1 MMGTNDLQLGGLY
14 LLMAVMLV
22 AGALI
27 GRRAPL
33 AKGVTSI
40 LAFVVIFG
48 AGFIVFSFRDDLN
61 YVAQRLEAEATG
73 RPVQLSG
80 DVIRV
85 PIAVDGHFWVQAEV
99 NGVPVDFLVDSGAT
113 MTTIG
118 RKTAASVGVPVGDQ
132 RNQLVR
138 TGNGLI
144 RVATARA
151 ETVMLG
157 DIERRDVRMFV
168 ADGDELNVLGM
179 NFLTSLRRWSVE
191 GRWLVLEG

>member
-1 MMGTNDLQLGGLY
+1 MVTNDLQLGGLY
-14 LLMAVMLV
+14 LLMAVMLI

-27 GRRAPL
+27 GRRAPI
-33 AKGVTSI
+33 AKGITSI
-40 LAFVVIFG
+40 LAFLVIFG
-48 AGFIVFSFRDDLN
+48 AGFIVFSFRDDLH

-73 RPVQLSG
+73 RPVQLAG

-85 PIAVDGHFWVQAEV
+85 PISIDGHFWVQAKV

-118 RKTAASVGVPVGDQ
+118 RKTAGLAGVPVGNQ

-144 RVATARA
+144 RVASGRA
-151 ETVMLG
+151 ETVVLG
-157 DIERRDVRMFV
+157 DIERRNVRMFV

-179 NFLTSLRRWSVE
+179 NFLTSLTRWSVE

>member
-1 MMGTNDLQLGGLY
+1 MVSNDLQLGGLY
-14 LLMAVMLV
+14 LLMAVMLI

-33 AKGVTSI
+33 ARGITSI
-40 LAFVVIFG
+40 LAFLVIFG
-48 AGFIVFSFRDDLN
+48 AGFIVFSFRDDLH

-73 RPVQLSG
+73 RPVQLAG

-85 PIAVDGHFWVQAEV
+85 PLAVDGHFWIQAEI

-118 RKTAASVGVPVGDQ
+118 RKTAALAGVPVTNE

-144 RVATARA
+144 RVARGRA
-151 ETVMLG
+151 QTMMIG
-157 DIERRDVRMFV
+157 DIERKDVRMFV

-179 NFLTSLRRWSVE
+179 NFLTSLTRWSVE

>member
-1 MMGTNDLQLGGLY
+1 MFTNDLQLGGLY

-27 GRRAPL
+27 GRRSAF
-33 AKGVTSI
+33 AKGITSI

-48 AGFIVFSFRDDLN
+48 AGFIVFSFRDDLG

-73 RPVQLSG
+73 RPVRLAG

-85 PIAVDGHFWVQAEV
+85 PLAIDGHFWVQADV

-118 RKTAASVGVPVGDQ
+118 RKTAALAGVPVGQQ
-132 RNQLVR
+132 RNQIVR

-144 RVATARA
+144 RVSVAQA
-151 ETVMLG
+151 ETVALG

-179 NFLTSLRRWSVE
+179 NYLTSLRRWSVE

>member
-1 MMGTNDLQLGGLY
+1 MITNDIHLGGLY
-14 LLMAVMLV
+14 LLMAVMLI

-33 AKGVTSI
+33 ARGITSI

-48 AGFIVFSFRDDLN
+48 AGFIVFSFRDDLH

-73 RPVQLSG
+73 KPVQLAS

-85 PIAVDGHFWVQAEV
+85 PIAVDGHFWIQAEV

-118 RKTAASVGVPVGDQ
+118 RKTAALSGVAVSDG
-132 RNQLVR
+132 RNQVVR

-144 RVATARA
+144 RVATGRA
-151 ETVMLG
+151 QTVSVG
-157 DIERRDVRMFV
+157 DIERRNVRMFV

-179 NFLTSLRRWSVE
+179 NYLSSLKRWSVE
-191 GRWLVLEG
+191 GRWLVLES

>member
-1 MMGTNDLQLGGLY
+1 MTNDLQLGSLY
-14 LLMAVMLV
+14 ILMALMLL

-33 AKGVTSI
+33 ARGITSV
-40 LAFVVIFG
+40 LAFVVIFA
-48 AGFIVFSFRDDLN
+48 AGFIVLSFRDDLH
-61 YVAQRLEAEATG
+61 YVAQRLESEATG
-73 RPVQLSG
+73 RPMAIADG
-80 DVIRV
+80 TIRV
-85 PIAVDGHFWVQAEV
+85 PLSIDGHFWLQARV

-118 RKTAASVGVPVGDQ
+118 RKTAALVGVDVGGQ

-144 RVATARA
+144 RVAVANA
-151 ETVMLG
+151 GVVEAG
-157 DIERRDVRMFV
+157 EIERRNVRMFV

-179 NFLTSLRRWSVE
+179 NYLTSLKRWSVE

>member
-1 MMGTNDLQLGGLY
+1 MMTNDLQLGGLY

-22 AGALI
+22 LGALI
-27 GRRAPL
+27 GRRSPV
-33 AKGVTSI
+33 AKGITSV

-48 AGFIVFSFRDDLN
+48 AGFIVFSFRDDLS

-73 RPVQLSG
+73 RPVRVADQA
-80 DVIRV
+80 IRV
-85 PIAVDGHFWVQAEV
+85 PIAVDGHFWIQADV
-99 NGVPVDFLVDSGAT
+99 NGIPVDFLVDSGAT

-118 RKTAASVGVPVGDQ
+118 RKTAALAGVPVTER
-132 RNQLVR
+132 RNQVVR

-144 RVATARA
+144 RVGTARA
-151 ETVMLG
+151 DTVSIG
-157 DIERRDVRMFV
+157 GIERRDVRMFI

-179 NFLTSLRRWSVE
+179 NYLTSLKRWSVE

>member
-1 MMGTNDLQLGGLY
+1 MSNDLQFGTLY
-14 LLMAVMLV
+14 LLVAFMLL

-33 AKGVTSI
+33 AKGLTSI
-40 LAFVVIFG
+40 LAFVLIFG
-48 AGFIVFSFRDDLN
+48 AGFIVFSFRDNLQ

-73 RPVQLSG
+73 RPVQLAG
-80 DVIRV
+80 ETIRI
-85 PIAVDGHFWVQAEV
+85 PMSIDGHFWVEADV
-99 NGVPVDFLVDSGAT
+99 NGVPVNFLVDSGAT

-118 RKTAASVGVPVGDQ
+118 RKTAALAGVPVGQQ

-144 RVATARA
+144 RVASTRA
-151 ETVMLG
+151 GLVTLG
-157 DIERRDVRMFV
+157 DIERRNVRMFV

-179 NFLTSLRRWSVE
+179 NYLSSLKRWSVE

>member
-1 MMGTNDLQLGGLY
+1 MVSNDLQLGGLY

-33 AKGVTSI
+33 AKGITSI
-40 LAFVVIFG
+40 LAFLVIFG

-73 RPVQLSG
+73 KPVQLAG

-85 PIAVDGHFWVQAEV
+85 PLAVDGHFWIQAEV

-113 MTTIG
+113 MTTVG
-118 RKTAASVGVPVGDQ
+118 RKTAALAGLPVSGQ

-144 RVATARA
+144 RVASGRA
-151 ETVMLG
+151 QTVTVG
-157 DIERRDVRMFV
+157 DIERRNVRMFI

-179 NFLTSLRRWSVE
+179 NYLTSLTRWSVE

>member
-1 MMGTNDLQLGGLY
+1 MVTNDIQLGGLY

-33 AKGVTSI
+33 AKGITSV
-40 LAFVVIFG
+40 LAFLVIFG

-73 RPVQLSG
+73 KPVQLAG

-85 PIAVDGHFWVQAEV
+85 PLAVDGHFWIQAEV

-113 MTTIG
+113 MTTVG
-118 RKTAASVGVPVGDQ
+118 RKTAMLAGLPVGGQ

-144 RVATARA
+144 RVASARA
-151 ETVMLG
+151 DAVTVG
-157 DIERRDVRMFV
+157 DIQRRNVRMFI

-179 NFLTSLRRWSVE
+179 NYLTSLTRWSVE

>member
-1 MMGTNDLQLGGLY
+1 MVTNDLQLGGLY

-33 AKGVTSI
+33 AKGITSV
-40 LAFVVIFG
+40 LAFLVIFG

-73 RPVQLSG
+73 KPVQLAG

-85 PIAVDGHFWVQAEV
+85 PLAVDGHFWIQAEV
-99 NGVPVDFLVDSGAT
+99 NGVPVDFLIDSGAT
-113 MTTIG
+113 MTTVG
-118 RKTAASVGVPVGDQ
+118 RKTAALAGLPISDQ

-144 RVATARA
+144 RVASGRA
-151 ETVMLG
+151 DTVSVG
-157 DIERRDVRMFV
+157 DIERRNVRMFI

-179 NFLTSLRRWSVE
+179 NYLTSLTRWSVE

>member
-1 MMGTNDLQLGGLY
+1 MITNDIHLGGLY
-14 LLMAVMLV
+14 LLMAVMLI

-33 AKGVTSI
+33 ARGITSI

-48 AGFIVFSFRDDLN
+48 AGFIVFSFRDDLH

-73 RPVQLSG
+73 KPVQLAS

-85 PIAVDGHFWVQAEV
+85 PIAVDGHFWIQAEV

-118 RKTAASVGVPVGDQ
+118 RKTAALAGVAVSDG
-132 RNQLVR
+132 RNQVVR

-144 RVATARA
+144 RVATGRA
-151 ETVMLG
+151 QTVSVG
-157 DIERRDVRMFV
+157 DIERRNVRMFV

-179 NFLTSLRRWSVE
+179 NYLTSLKRWSVE
-191 GRWLVLEG
+191 GRWLVLES

>member
-1 MMGTNDLQLGGLY
+1 MITNDLQLGGLY

-33 AKGVTSI
+33 ARGITSV
-40 LAFVVIFG
+40 LSFLVIFG
-48 AGFIVFSFRDDLN
+48 AGFIVFSFRDDLH

-73 RPVQLSG
+73 KPVELG
-80 DVIRV
+80 NEVIRV
-85 PIAVDGHFWVQAEV
+85 PLAVDGHFWVQAEV
-99 NGVPVDFLVDSGAT
+99 NGVPVNFLVDSGAT

-118 RKTAASVGVPVGDQ
+118 RKTAALAGIPVSDG

-144 RVATARA
+144 RVATGRA
-151 ETVMLG
+151 QSVAVG
-157 DIERRDVRMFV
+157 DIERRNVRMFV

-179 NFLTSLRRWSVE
+179 NYLTSLTRWSVE

>member
-1 MMGTNDLQLGGLY
+1 MITNNLQLGGLY
-14 LLMAVMLV
+14 LLMAVMLI

-27 GRRAPL
+27 GRRAPIF
-33 AKGVTSI
+33 KGVTSI

-48 AGFIVFSFRDDLN
+48 AGFVLFSFRDDLH

-73 RPVQLSG
+73 KPVELGG

-85 PIAVDGHFWVQAEV
+85 PLSVDGHFWVQAEV

-118 RKTAASVGVPVGDQ
+118 RKTAALAGVPVGQQ

-151 ETVMLG
+151 ETLALG
-157 DIERRDVRMFV
+157 DLERRDVRMFV

-179 NFLTSLRRWSVE
+179 NFLTSLKRWSVE

>member
-1 MMGTNDLQLGGLY
+1 MITNDIHLGGLY
-14 LLMAVMLV
+14 LLMAAMLI

-33 AKGVTSI
+33 ARGITSI

-73 RPVQLSG
+73 KPVQVAG
-80 DVIRV
+80 DIIRV
-85 PIAVDGHFWVQAEV
+85 PIAVDGHFWIQAEV

-118 RKTAASVGVPVGDQ
+118 RKTAALAGISVSDV
-132 RNQLVR
+132 RNQVVR

-144 RVATARA
+144 RVATGRA
-151 ETVMLG
+151 QTLSVG
-157 DIERRDVRMFV
+157 DIERRNVRMFV

-179 NFLTSLRRWSVE
+179 NYLTSLRRWSVE
-191 GRWLVLEG
+191 GRWLVLES

>member
-1 MMGTNDLQLGGLY
+1 MITNDLHLGGLY
-14 LLMAVMLV
+14 LLMAGMLV

-33 AKGVTSI
+33 ARGITSI

-48 AGFIVFSFRDDLN
+48 AGFIVFSFRDDLH
-61 YVAQRLEAEATG
+61 YVGQRLEAEATG
-73 RPVQLSG
+73 KPVQLAG

-85 PIAVDGHFWVQAEV
+85 PLAVDGHFWVQAEV

-118 RKTAASVGVPVGDQ
+118 RKTAALAGVSVSQG
-132 RNQLVR
+132 RNQIVR

-144 RVATARA
+144 RVATGRA
-151 ETVMLG
+151 EVVSLG
-157 DIERRDVRMFV
+157 DIERSNVRMFV

-179 NFLTSLRRWSVE
+179 NYLTSLRRWSVE
-191 GRWLVLEG
+191 GRWLVLES

>member
-1 MMGTNDLQLGGLY
+1 MVTNDLHLGGLY
-14 LLMAVMLV
+14 LLMAVMLI

-27 GRRAPL
+27 GRRAPI
-33 AKGVTSI
+33 AKGITSI
-40 LAFVVIFG
+40 FAFIVIFG

-73 RPVQLSG
+73 RPVQVAS

-85 PIAVDGHFWVQAEV
+85 PLAVDGHFWIQAEV

-118 RKTAASVGVPVGDQ
+118 RKTAALAGVPVSNQ
-132 RNQLVR
+132 RSQLVR

-144 RVATARA
+144 RVATGNAD
-151 ETVMLG
+151 EVTLG
-157 DIERRDVRMFV
+157 DIQRSDVRMFV

-179 NFLTSLRRWSVE
+179 NFLSSLTRWSVE

>member
-1 MMGTNDLQLGGLY
+1 MLTNDLQLGGLY
-14 LLMAVMLV
+14 LLMAVMLI

-27 GRRAPL
+27 GRRAPI
-33 AKGVTSI
+33 ARGITSV

-48 AGFIVFSFRDDLN
+48 AGFVLFSFRDDLH
-61 YVAQRLEAEATG
+61 YVGQRLEAEATG
-73 RPVQLSG
+73 RPVELAG

-85 PIAVDGHFWVQAEV
+85 PLAVDGHFWVQAQV

-118 RKTAASVGVPVGDQ
+118 RKTAALAGVPVNGG

-144 RVATARA
+144 RVATGRA
-151 ETVMLG
+151 DSVALG
-157 DIERRDVRMFV
+157 DITREDVRMFI

-179 NFLTSLRRWSVE
+179 NYLTSLKRWSVE

>member
-1 MMGTNDLQLGGLY
+1 MMTNDLQLGGLY

-27 GRRAPL
+27 GRRSPV
-33 AKGVTSI
+33 AKGITSV

-48 AGFIVFSFRDDLN
+48 AGFIVFSFRDDLS

-73 RPVQLSG
+73 RPVRTAASS
-80 DVIRV
+80 IRV
-85 PIAVDGHFWVQAEV
+85 PIAIDGHFWVQAEV
-99 NGVPVDFLVDSGAT
+99 NGIPVDFLVDSGAT

-118 RKTAASVGVPVGDQ
+118 RKTAALAGVPVGEKRD
-132 RNQLVR
+132 QLVR

-144 RVATARA
+144 RVGRGSA
-151 ETVMLG
+151 ETVSLG
-157 DIERRDVRMFV
+157 GIERRDVAMFV
-168 ADGDELNVLGM
+168 TDEDELNVLGM
-179 NFLTSLRRWSVE
+179 NYLTSLKRWSVE

>member
-1 MMGTNDLQLGGLY
+1 MITNDIHLGGLY
-14 LLMAVMLV
+14 LLMAAMLI

-33 AKGVTSI
+33 AKGMTSI

-61 YVAQRLEAEATG
+61 YVVQRLEAEATG
-73 RPVQLSG
+73 KPVQLAG
-80 DVIRV
+80 DIIRV
-85 PIAVDGHFWVQAEV
+85 PIAVDGHFWIQAEV

-118 RKTAASVGVPVGDQ
+118 RKTAALAGIAVSDG
-132 RNQLVR
+132 RNQVVR

-144 RVATARA
+144 RVATGRA
-151 ETVMLG
+151 QTVSVG
-157 DIERRDVRMFV
+157 DIERRNVRMFV

-179 NFLTSLRRWSVE
+179 NYLTSLRRWSVE
-191 GRWLVLEG
+191 GRWLVLES

>member
-1 MMGTNDLQLGGLY
+1 MMTNDLQLGGLY

-27 GRRAPL
+27 GRRSPV
-33 AKGVTSI
+33 AKGITSV

-48 AGFIVFSFRDDLN
+48 AGFIVFSFRDDLS

-73 RPVQLSG
+73 RPVRTAASS
-80 DVIRV
+80 IRV
-85 PIAVDGHFWVQAEV
+85 PIAIDGHFWVQAEV
-99 NGVPVDFLVDSGAT
+99 NGIPVDFLVDSGAT

-118 RKTAASVGVPVGDQ
+118 RKTAALAGVPVGERRD
-132 RNQLVR
+132 QLVR

-144 RVATARA
+144 RVGRGSA
-151 ETVMLG
+151 ETVSLG
-157 DIERRDVRMFV
+157 GIERRDVAMFV
-168 ADGDELNVLGM
+168 TDEDELNVLGM
-179 NFLTSLRRWSVE
+179 NYLTSLKRWSVE

>member
-1 MMGTNDLQLGGLY
+1 MLTNDLQLGGLY

-33 AKGVTSI
+33 AKGITSI
-40 LAFVVIFG
+40 LAFLVIFG
-48 AGFIVFSFRDDLN
+48 AGFIVFSFRDDLH

-73 RPVQLSG
+73 KPVQLAG
-80 DVIRV
+80 NVLRV
-85 PIAVDGHFWVQAEV
+85 PLAVDGHFWVQAEV

-118 RKTAASVGVPVGDQ
+118 RKTAALAEIPVGNQ

-144 RVATARA
+144 RVATGRA
-151 ETVMLG
+151 ESVMLG
-157 DIERRDVRMFV
+157 DIERNNVRMFV

-179 NFLTSLRRWSVE
+179 NYLTSLTRWSVE

>member
-1 MMGTNDLQLGGLY
+1 MVTNDLQLGGLY

-33 AKGVTSI
+33 AKGITSV
-40 LAFVVIFG
+40 LAFLVIFG

-73 RPVQLSG
+73 KPVQLAG

-85 PIAVDGHFWVQAEV
+85 PLAVDGHFWIQAEV

-113 MTTIG
+113 MTTVG
-118 RKTAASVGVPVGDQ
+118 RKTAALAGLPISDQ

-144 RVATARA
+144 RVASGRA
-151 ETVMLG
+151 DTVSVG
-157 DIERRDVRMFV
+157 DIERRNVRMFI

-179 NFLTSLRRWSVE
+179 NYLTSLTRWSVE

>member
-1 MMGTNDLQLGGLY
+1 MNVTNDLQLGGLY

-33 AKGVTSI
+33 AKGITSV

-48 AGFIVFSFRDDLN
+48 AGFVVFSFRDDLH

-73 RPVQLSG
+73 KPIELVG
-80 DVIRV
+80 DIIRV

-113 MTTIG
+113 MTTVG
-118 RKTAASVGVPVGDQ
+118 RKTAALAGLRVSGQ
-132 RNQLVR
+132 RNQVVR

-144 RVATARA
+144 RVATGTA
-151 ETVMLG
+151 ETVEIG
-157 DIERRDVRMFV
+157 GIERRGVRMFV

-179 NFLTSLRRWSVE
+179 NYLTSLKRWSVE
-191 GRWLVLEG
+191 GRWLVLES

>member
-1 MMGTNDLQLGGLY
+1 MLTNDLQLGGLY
-14 LLMAVMLV
+14 LLMAGMLV

-33 AKGVTSI
+33 ARGITSV
-40 LAFVVIFG
+40 LAFIVIFG

-73 RPVQLSG
+73 KPVQLAG

-118 RKTAASVGVPVGDQ
+118 RKTAALAGVGVSDG
-132 RNQLVR
+132 RNQVVR

-144 RVATARA
+144 RVATGRA
-151 ETVMLG
+151 DTVAVG
-157 DIERRDVRMFV
+157 DIERRNVRMFV

-179 NFLTSLRRWSVE
+179 NFLTSLTRWSVE
-191 GRWLVLEG
+191 GRWLVLES

>member
-1 MMGTNDLQLGGLY
+1 MVTNDLHLGGLY
-14 LLMAVMLV
+14 LLMAAMLM

-27 GRRAPL
+27 GRRAPI
-33 AKGVTSI
+33 AKGITSI
-40 LAFVVIFG
+40 LAFVVIFA

-61 YVAQRLEAEATG
+61 YVAQRLQAEATG
-73 RPVQLSG
+73 RPVQVAS

-85 PIAVDGHFWVQAEV
+85 PLAVDGHFWIQAEV

-118 RKTAASVGVPVGDQ
+118 RKTAALAGVPVSEQ
-132 RNQLVR
+132 RSQLVR

-144 RVATARA
+144 RVATGNAD
-151 ETVMLG
+151 EVMLG
-157 DIERRDVRMFV
+157 DIERRNVRMFV

-179 NFLTSLRRWSVE
+179 NFLSGLTRWSVE